1 MAGHFHLGGRMAFRI
16 SSVCNAFPFLSTSK
30 ASEPLLAF
38 DLSRLPLM
46 RTGLSYLT
54 RLSTGGIIFRCARPL
69 VSIGC
74 EVSLLPPLHAPS
86 LSRLPW
92 LRASRQAK
100 PQTAGSS
107 VGRHLEQ
114 YQIQYSLK
122 LMVQWNYQVGPW

>member
-74 EVSLLPPLHAPS
+74 EVSLLPPLHAPLSFPAS
-86 LSRLPW
+86 LAQGKPPGQTPNGW
-92 LRASRQAK
+92 LVRR
-100 PQTAGSS
+100 
-107 VGRHLEQ
+107 
-114 YQIQYSLK
+114 
-122 LMVQWNYQVGPW
+122 